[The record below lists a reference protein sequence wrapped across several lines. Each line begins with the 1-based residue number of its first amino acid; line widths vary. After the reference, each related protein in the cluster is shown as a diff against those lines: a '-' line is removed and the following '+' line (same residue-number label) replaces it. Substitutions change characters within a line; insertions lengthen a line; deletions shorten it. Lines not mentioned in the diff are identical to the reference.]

1 MEDREADLR
10 LAMAHVR
17 EVEVL
22 IADQRSRLEK
32 LREQGSSTDTA
43 ERLLAAFL
51 RSHDLLM
58 KHLAHVRRLR
68 RVPMS
73 DDYLN

>member
-1 MEDREADLR
+1 MNDREADLR

-17 EVEVL
+17 EVEVC
-22 IADQRSRLEK
+22 IAEQRSRIEK

-43 ERLLAAFL
+43 QRVLTALL
-51 RSHDLLM
+51 RSHDLLV

-68 RVPMS
+68 LFPM
-73 DDYLN
+73 LNDQ